1 MFLKYGCQKLVKKD
15 CRRPVIYEELQFA
28 RKVSLHFNKFPNSL
42 RQVLQTDSEI
52 CTFCVLQKNVL
63 QKQLAKI
70 DLKVP
75 AKSCDDIDD
84 DIGRKFDIQ

>member
-1 MFLKYGCQKLVKKD
+1 MKKD
-15 CRRPVIYEELQFA
+15 CGRPVIYEELQFA
-28 RKVSLHFNKFPNSL
+28 KIFSKVSLHFNKIPNSL

-52 CTFCVLQKNVL
+52 CIFCVLQKNVL

-75 AKSCDDIDD
+75 GKSCDDIDD
-84 DIGRKFDIQ
+84 DMIKFIL